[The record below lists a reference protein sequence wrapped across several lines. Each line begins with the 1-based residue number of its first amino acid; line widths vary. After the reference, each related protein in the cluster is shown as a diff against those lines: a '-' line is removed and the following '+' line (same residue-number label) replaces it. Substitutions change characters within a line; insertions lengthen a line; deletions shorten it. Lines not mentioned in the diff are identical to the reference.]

1 MVVLLRLVS
10 RISLLWVKGFFGK
23 WFSMLAKMGKGLY
36 RKRGRVIIE
45 IGFYDLFILIFEV
58 IGLSH
63 IRKFSMLISHALF
76 WKL

>member
-23 WFSMLAKMGKGLY
+23 WFSMLAKMGKGLD

-45 IGFYDLFILIFEV
+45 IGFYDLF
-58 IGLSH
+58 
-63 IRKFSMLISHALF
+63 
-76 WKL
+76 

>member
-45 IGFYDLFILIFEV
+45 IGFYDLFIFCSVLYENYLF
-58 IGLSH
+58 
-63 IRKFSMLISHALF
+63 RKA
-76 WKL
+76 